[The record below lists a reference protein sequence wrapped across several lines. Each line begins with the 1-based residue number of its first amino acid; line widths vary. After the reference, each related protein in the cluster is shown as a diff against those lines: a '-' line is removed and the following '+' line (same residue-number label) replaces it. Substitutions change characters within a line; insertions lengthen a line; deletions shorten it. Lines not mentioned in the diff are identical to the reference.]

1 MEKLPLRSISSLLKD
16 QHEHLVPRRQLML
29 AGISQDVFLKQWGS
43 PEIEINLDQLQGSYR
58 HHTVALETGNA
69 GETFHSVWIYKEKN
83 RVFFFSKK
91 RLVSHYKW
99 SDFKEGRVASSEDAV
114 YRSARRAA
122 FLVPTLSLVA

>member
-1 MEKLPLRSISSLLKD
+1 
-16 QHEHLVPRRQLML
+16 ML

-43 PEIEINLDQLQGSYR
+43 PEIEIDLDQLQGSYR